1 MRVSLN
7 CLNEFVDIKDV
18 PLKDLVHELTMRAF
32 EVEDYEAFN
41 DSIDE
46 RIVLGE
52 ILEIAPHPNADKL
65 QVTKTAIGLNAD
77 GTKNIQ
83 QIVCGAK
90 NIAVGQKV
98 PVATI
103 GAQLKS
109 IKGDFTQIKPSKIR
123 DV

>member
-1 MRVSLN
+1 MFLKILN
-7 CLNEFVDIKDV
+7 SFV
-18 PLKDLVHELTMRAF
+18 R
-32 EVEDYEAFN
+32 
-41 DSIDE
+41 
-46 RIVLGE
+46 VLGE

-65 QVTKTAIGLNAD
+65 QVTKTAIGFNLD

-103 GAQLKS
+103 GTKLKS
-109 IKGDFTQIKPSKIR
+109 VKGDFIEINQTRGFVKKITLLETMIETI
-123 DV
+123 DTENSPKF